1 MNLSV
6 CHVRAAGVETINLCE
21 VHMCVCF
28 YICKKKC
35 IKFAWCFNLSEK
47 ISPFGR
53 NYRFSHMKLV
63 NMFLLV
69 TLVRMFPLHQKPKKV
84 P

>member
-6 CHVRAAGVETINLCE
+6 CHIRAAGVETINLCSSQL
-21 VHMCVCF
+21 CVCF
-28 YICKKKC
+28 YVCRNEC
-35 IKFAWCFNLSEK
+35 ITSAWCFNLSEK

-63 NMFLLV
+63 NMFVPV
-69 TLVRMFPLHQKPKKV
+69 TLRTFPLRQKPK
-84 P
+84 